1 MSRRTKRS
9 SSSDAK
15 DLVRRVQC
23 NTTTATALPSCRAY
37 SCYNDEY
44 CCSYSHS
51 SSYYNCCSNDYYHY
65 SILTITNIASIVTNI
80 TMLAMLAVFIIITAT
95 INRIIRKPCKT
106 MLVQTLNRKRPDWV
120 ASPKP

>member
-1 MSRRTKRS
+1 MTSTAVLIVIR
-9 SSSDAK
+9 
-15 DLVRRVQC
+15 LL
-23 NTTTATALPSCRAY
+23 TTIAVLTTIIIIA
-37 SCYNDEY
+37 
-44 CCSYSHS
+44 
-51 SSYYNCCSNDYYHY
+51 
-65 SILTITNIASIVTNI
+65 ILTITNIASIVTNI